1 MECQPQQLPNSIEIK
16 EPLPSPTPPSS
27 QSIET
32 QNEIIITKMK
42 NSKRVIILSSDNQE
56 YELETELIVNMCKTV
71 KNIVKGCLK
80 FKNSLGGWFTVDGES
95 IYHKREDKLLA
106 SINRNTEEEIKIYFP
121 DIRGCVLNS
130 VLEFCKFHSTN
141 KSPILATQ
149 FDFNFIQK
157 KPLNLC
163 ELASASYFLDIK
175 SLVSL
180 TSKEIATQISQKS
193 TEELRQTFSN
203 LQLTEPRDENF
214 EMAIMSLKRGSRSEL
229 EEAVARHER
238 MVANLK
244 FENKSLDEILEFIGE
259 DEKKSKKSK
268 KSKSNNTKNISSN
281 HFDNNN
287 NNNNNKINS
296 KSKNKLKNK
305 NENEKDKDKD
315 KEKETIIIIK
325 EEIIINN
332 QNNENSLFNRNS
344 IINIDDY
351 NLNIKDEEGDDD
363 YDYDGDEIDPVL
375 QEEIDREIAIFKE
388 RLESFNRQIKL
399 PHTPCLTNY

>member
-1 MECQPQQLPNSIEIK
+1 MEQQLPNSMEIK
-16 EPLPSPTPPSS
+16 EPLPLPLPPSS
-27 QSIET
+27 PSPSSSSSPQSIET
-32 QNEIIITKMK
+32 QNELIIPKMK

-56 YELETELIVNMCKTV
+56 YELETELIINMCKTV

-95 IYHKREDKLLA
+95 IFHKREDKLLA
-106 SINRNTEEEIKIYFP
+106 SINKNTEEEIKIYFS

-130 VLEFCKFHSTN
+130 ILEFCKFHSTN
-141 KSPILATQ
+141 TSPILATQ

-193 TEELRQTFSN
+193 AEELRQTFSN
-203 LQLTEPRDENF
+203 LQITEPRDENF

-238 MVANLK
+238 MVAKLK

-268 KSKSNNTKNISSN
+268 KSKSNNTKNINSN
-281 HFDNNN
+281 HFD
-287 NNNNNKINS
+287 NNKINS

-305 NENEKDKDKD
+305 NENEKE
-315 KEKETIIIIK
+315 KEKKTIIIIK

-332 QNNENSLFNRNS
+332 QNNENNHFNRNN

-351 NLNIKDEEGDDD
+351 NLNIKDEEGDDG
-363 YDYDGDEIDPVL
+363 DGDGDDDEIDPVL